1 MKVASVARRDVVT
14 CFPNTPLHEVAEVMV
29 RKGVGSVVVVNPTSP
44 TKPLGIIGERDV
56 LRAYVLG
63 VDPNTPASQVM
74 NKLVATVDAEA
85 HVAEVVMAMKENN
98 IRRVVVIRG
107 GELYGVV
114 ALRDILFNIPALKA
128 VVDYF
133 S

>member
-1 MKVASVARRDVVT
+1 MK
-14 CFPNTPLHEVAEVMV
+14 
-29 RKGVGSVVVVNPTSP
+29 
-44 TKPLGIIGERDV
+44 
-56 LRAYVLG
+56 
-63 VDPNTPASQVM
+63 
-74 NKLVATVDAEA
+74 
-85 HVAEVVMAMKENN
+85 
-98 IRRVVVIRG
+98 G